1 MPSEIDGVPT
11 DVIQTGVI
19 RAFQEPTGRFRPAP
33 GGVSVGHKDIT
44 AGTLGCWVKRDGQW
58 MILSNNHVLANV
70 NEASIGD
77 AILQPGTHD
86 GGVNPDDQIATLED
100 FVPIEL
106 GGLPSDCNIA
116 GGLVSLLNAIAKALD
131 SNTRIQAV
139 RAQAEGNTVDAAIAR
154 PLKEE
159 DVKAEILHIG
169 AITGVAAAEL
179 GMALK
184 KSGRTTGYT
193 EGTVQQ
199 VDVTVNVNYGAGR
212 TVMFT
217 DQIVASPMGK
227 PGDSG
232 SAILDDQNRLVG
244 LLFAG
249 SDDSTI
255 FNKIYNV
262 FSKLNLT
269 L

>member
-1 MPSEIDGVPT
+1 MNDAINTVRSALKQRSSELLARANVVATGLGYKVVDGKSTDTPCIVCSVVEKIAAAKLSARDLVPSEIDGVPT

-116 GGLVSLLNAIAKALD
+116 GGLVSLLPAALF
-131 SNTRIQAV
+131 RC
-139 RAQAEGNTVDAAIAR
+139 
-154 PLKEE
+154 
-159 DVKAEILHIG
+159 
-169 AITGVAAAEL
+169 
-179 GMALK
+179 
-184 KSGRTTGYT
+184 
-193 EGTVQQ
+193 
-199 VDVTVNVNYGAGR
+199 
-212 TVMFT
+212 
-217 DQIVASPMGK
+217 
-227 PGDSG
+227 
-232 SAILDDQNRLVG
+232 
-244 LLFAG
+244 
-249 SDDSTI
+249 
-255 FNKIYNV
+255 
-262 FSKLNLT
+262 
-269 L
+269 